1 MAHCCFSVAAVSS
14 GWNIMEELM
23 LKAFMLRKGGNKWA
37 KMLGHSIQGNI

>member
-14 GWNIMEELM
+14 GWNIMEELT
-23 LKAFMLRKGGNKWA
+23 LKTFSLCKGGNEWA